1 MTASGQPDESPRLDG
16 FLIIDKPVG
25 PSSMKA
31 VARVRW
37 CAGRTKTGHA
47 GTLDP
52 LASGV
57 LVVGLGK
64 ATKML
69 QSAMATDKVYET
81 TIDLSGTTPTFDAE
95 VEAQPVTIDTPPDL
109 TAVEAAMHHFRGTI
123 QQAPPAFSAMKVNGQ
138 RAYKL
143 ARKGEIVD
151 LPERE
156 AHVHSLDL
164 LDYQWP
170 NLTLRIHC
178 RKGFYVRALARDM
191 GKALGT
197 GGWCRSIRRTAVGP
211 FTIQDATALHDLP
224 EPLGQDDLLSIDAV
238 QAMLDQAPS

>member
-1 MTASGQPDESPRLDG
+1 MTASGQPDERPRLDG

-57 LVVGLGK
+57 LVLGLGK
-64 ATKML
+64 ATKHL
-69 QSAMATDKVYET
+69 QTAMATDKVYET

-95 VEAQPVTIDTPPDL
+95 LEAQPVTIDAQPDRRE
-109 TAVEAAMHHFRGTI
+109 VEAVLDRFRGTI
-123 QQAPPAFSAMKVNGQ
+123 QQAPPAFSAVKVNGQ
-138 RAYKL
+138 RAYQL
-143 ARKGEIVD
+143 ARKGDIGD

-156 AHVHSLDL
+156 AHVHTLDL

-178 RKGFYVRALARDM
+178 RKGFYVRALARDL
-191 GKALGT
+191 GKALDT

-211 FTIQDATALHDLP
+211 FTIEQATRLDDVP
-224 EPLGQDDLLSIDAV
+224 ELLRPEDLLTLEVV
-238 QAMLDQAPS
+238 QAALAQAP